1 MKDFCCKSI
10 SLKDIDLEQYPQE
23 AYSKGLKISSGRI
36 RDSAKFIRFSDDDE
50 YKGWSQVLFQCVL
63 HSSFSR

>member
-10 SLKDIDLEQYPQE
+10 SLKDIILEQYPQE
-23 AYSKGLKISSGRI
+23 AFSKGLKISSGRI

-50 YKGWSQVLFQCVL
+50 YKGWNQVVIGSWV
-63 HSSFSR
+63 HSSSSR